1 MSADTYQ
8 ELKLRMEA
16 ILSELISIRSDM
28 TIAVAERPDIQ
39 ELYWDMQDAMDNL
52 LN

>member
-8 ELKLRMEA
+8 ELKLRMEGV
-16 ILSELISIRSDM
+16 LNELTSIRSDM
-28 TIAVAERPDIQ
+28 TTAVAEMPDIQ
-39 ELYWDMQDAMDNL
+39 ELYWDMQDAMDVS